1 LATVAH
7 ICSNLWAVDI
17 RYAMCQLLLGE
28 S

>member
-1 LATVAH
+1 LATVAR

-17 RYAMCQLLLGE
+17 RYAMCQLLLGK